1 MPFQPVPNTAE
12 VIVRGTLGGQNIVN
26 TYYAQ
31 FSGGYDQTDLDN
43 LSEQV
48 DDWVGTEWLPIIS
61 NKYAYVSTDVRGL
74 DNEFDLTSSNN
85 DSAGVGAISGD
96 AVPNNVAL
104 SVKRRSNF
112 TGRGARGRIF
122 VAGLPEDSVDTPNH
136 ISDAFV
142 TAVEAALNAMQSYLT
157 TAGAQGV
164 IVHRI
169 SAGVPLTT
177 AVVFTIIEWVVMDQ
191 VIDSMRRRLPG
202 RGT

>member
-1 MPFQPVPNTAE
+1 MPFQSVPNTAE
-12 VIVRGTLGGQNIVN
+12 IIIRGTLGGQNIVN
-26 TYYAQ
+26 TFYAQ
-31 FSGGYDQTDLDN
+31 FPGGYDQTDLDN
-43 LSEQV
+43 LADEV
-48 DDWVGTEWLPIIS
+48 DSWVDAEWLPIIS

-74 DNEFDLTSSNN
+74 DEEFDLTSSNN

-96 AVPNNVAL
+96 ALPNNVAL

-122 VAGLPEDSVDTPNH
+122 VAGLPEDAIDTPNH

-142 TAVEAALNAMQSYLT
+142 TAVEDALNEFQSYLT
-157 TAGAQGV
+157 TAGAVGV
-164 IVHRI
+164 IVHRV
-169 SAGVPLTT
+169 SEGASLPV
-177 AVVFTIIEWVVMDQ
+177 AVVFTLIEWVVMDQ